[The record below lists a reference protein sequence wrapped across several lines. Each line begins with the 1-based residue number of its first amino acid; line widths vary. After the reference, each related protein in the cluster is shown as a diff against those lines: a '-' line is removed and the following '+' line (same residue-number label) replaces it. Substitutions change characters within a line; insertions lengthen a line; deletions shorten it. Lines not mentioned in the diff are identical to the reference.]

1 MKLLTDSLLWIDLH
15 VLSTPVQTR
24 LQKEPCMEERR
35 ERGVCLY
42 YQHVP
47 GNRERYID
55 RVFSSNVVSI
65 FKLISKRNYILFVTV
80 IILWLTTNCELVCNS
95 SFTLA
100 KSNSNIDTVRFA
112 INAVG
117 PRAVMGG
124 LYSRSTVDLDLSME
138 WEWKSCNNW
147 SLQFLYDLSWSVLE
161 VI

>member
-1 MKLLTDSLLWIDLH
+1 MNR
-15 VLSTPVQTR
+15 STCIIYTGSDPFAKRTA
-24 LQKEPCMEERR
+24 
-35 ERGVCLY
+35 VC
-42 YQHVP
+42 
-47 GNRERYID
+47 NRERYID

-124 LYSRSTVDLDLSME
+124 LYSRSTEDLDLSME
-138 WEWKSCNNW
+138 
-147 SLQFLYDLSWSVLE
+147 
-161 VI
+161 